1 MKKDKKEPVKQLQSF
16 YSREKSGYEASDDQ
30 SLFIGPGT
38 GGVALLVTF
47 NARNFLTFNSLNNF
61 FFLIYFVPSS
71 ASFQSTHRTGL
82 HASSSPKRSPLTPH
96 RSFCV

>member
-1 MKKDKKEPVKQLQSF
+1 MKRDKKEPVIQLQSF

-47 NARNFLTFNSLNNF
+47 NARNFLLHFPLKIF
-61 FFLIYFVPSS
+61 FFKKCILF
-71 ASFQSTHRTGL
+71 L
-82 HASSSPKRSPLTPH
+82 LPH
-96 RSFCV
+96 PFSQ